1 MAADVTSAIQPA
13 PVALIVASRLSL
25 FACLLV
31 HSPSP
36 ASCYACGC
44 GCLRFPAE
52 VDSPMCL
59 VKDMVKDRIIYLEIS
74 YRPFVVYDDRCP
86 MQCAHSP
93 RTSGAAL
100 THNNTENLQQHAET
114 TMRMRYAGGAHACAP
129 ECTQRRSLQ
138 CPAEDPADALTC
150 DQQCSVWSTHF
161 PPSPC
166 RLVSFAALPLHP
178 AQRWT

>member
-1 MAADVTSAIQPA
+1 MLVCLFTPPPRPRATLVAVDVC
-13 PVALIVASRLSL
+13 VSRRRST
-25 FACLLV
+25 AQC
-31 HSPSP
+31 
-36 ASCYACGC
+36 
-44 GCLRFPAE
+44 R
-52 VDSPMCL
+52 MCL

-74 YRPFVVYDDRCP
+74 YRPLVVYDDRCP